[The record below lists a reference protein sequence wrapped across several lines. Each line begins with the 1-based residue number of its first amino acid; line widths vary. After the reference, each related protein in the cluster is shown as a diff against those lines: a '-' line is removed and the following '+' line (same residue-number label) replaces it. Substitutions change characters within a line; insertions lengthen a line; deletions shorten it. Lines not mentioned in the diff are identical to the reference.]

1 MRECVH
7 SIHALLLVRA
17 EFPNRSPTAAI
28 VHRWQMVDYFSDFRV
43 VAHFDV
49 TGSCVVLVYGSP
61 LVGVWGW
68 GIAWVFPAVIP
79 HAHGPSLST

>member
-43 VAHFDV
+43 VSHFDV

-61 LVGVWGW
+61 LVGVRGW
-68 GIAWVFPAVIP
+68 GIA
-79 HAHGPSLST
+79 